1 MSDEKDKQVLAVL
14 TIDQLPKH
22 TNQYKDTIYD
32 EDILYCIPN
41 GNTPKRNI
49 TIGDHYGMPFLEMLE
64 NSKRYQWLRDNVF
77 EVNCEG
83 RPADC
88 IAKWMLPRLVA
99 EDSTG
104 RKYTFSEII
113 DIQMKRSGNEG

>member
-1 MSDEKDKQVLAVL
+1 MSGDDEDKHIL

-22 TNQYKDTIYD
+22 DNRYRDVVYD
-32 EDILYCIPN
+32 ENSHPSFRDQ
-41 GNTPKRNI
+41 
-49 TIGDHYGMPFLEMLE
+49 LEASIHRHMHKVNE
-64 NSKRYQWLRDNVF
+64 AYQDTARYRWLRDNVF
-77 EVNCEG
+77 DVLCEG

-104 RKYTFSEII
+104 RKYTFDEII
-113 DIQMKRSGNEG
+113 DIQMKRGQPNE

>member
-1 MSDEKDKQVLAVL
+1 MSDDKDKHIL

-22 TNQYKDTIYD
+22 GNQYKDTAYD
-32 EDILYCIPN
+32 EDLLKTASIYRHMHKVN
-41 GNTPKRNI
+41 EAHQ
-49 TIGDHYGMPFLEMLE
+49 DAA
-64 NSKRYQWLRDNVF
+64 RYRWLRDNVF
-77 EVNCEG
+77 DVFCEG

-104 RKYTFSEII
+104 RKFSFNEII
-113 DIQMKRSGNEG
+113 DIQMKRSGDEG

>member
-1 MSDEKDKQVLAVL
+1 MIDKDYREDLYNNLQKIDERFQDA
-14 TIDQLPKH
+14 
-22 TNQYKDTIYD
+22 
-32 EDILYCIPN
+32 
-41 GNTPKRNI
+41 
-49 TIGDHYGMPFLEMLE
+49 
-64 NSKRYQWLRDNVF
+64 KRYQWLRDNVF

-104 RKYTFSEII
+104 RKFTFDEII
-113 DIQMKRSGNEG
+113 DIQMKREQPNE

>member
-1 MSDEKDKQVLAVL
+1 MIDKDYREDLYNNLQKIDERF
-14 TIDQLPKH
+14 
-22 TNQYKDTIYD
+22 QYA
-32 EDILYCIPN
+32 
-41 GNTPKRNI
+41 
-49 TIGDHYGMPFLEMLE
+49 
-64 NSKRYQWLRDNVF
+64 KRYQWLRDNVF

-104 RKYTFSEII
+104 RKFTFDEII
-113 DIQMKRSGNEG
+113 DIQMKREQPNE